1 MINTENIP
9 NATDRELVNLM
20 YDLQEGF
27 IDEDEF
33 TKVCLELA
41 EQIENDYK

>member
-1 MINTENIP
+1 MINTESIS
-9 NATDRELVNLM
+9 NATERELVNLM